1 MDLALLGSEMS
12 TNSLFALLTVYTE
25 VPSRVLAM
33 RSELNP
39 EPGPGFCD
47 TEANGSD
54 ECHGCKRLPAD
65 GGGAGKLAANLEP
78 KRLASS
84 RRVERSAPRRA
95 QCWWTKAESE
105 RRGLEEG
112 PTEGFGDSIA
122 PRERRLE
129 REGGVHCPHALS
141 LGF

>member
-25 VPSRVLAM
+25 VPSRVLAI
-33 RSELNP
+33 RSELKP
-39 EPGPGFCD
+39 EPAPGFCD
-47 TEANGSD
+47 TEANGSG
-54 ECHGCKRLPAD
+54 ECDSCKRLPTD
-65 GGGAGKLAANLEP
+65 GGGTGKLAANLEP

-84 RRVERSAPRRA
+84 SLVESSAPRRA

-112 PTEGFGDSIA
+112 PTEGFGDSITA
-122 PRERRLE
+122 RERRVE
-129 REGGVHCPHALS
+129 REGGLHCPHDLF